1 MSKQTILNELFFSM
15 SCEHITGF
23 LLRQGIFSEFECVRD
38 YTPIEIGLMI
48 DHLHEE
54 GYDVQM
60 LFSRGISDNYIF
72 CKKVDSH
79 TYHID
84 FLSDDNDQF
93 TETFDFEEKI
103 LPILLSNK
111 MELDW
116 VAKHSERKLTKTEKR
131 MIGLGV
137 PVKFIIEV
145 TYPCCAD
152 KLAEVEA
159 IKEIMGFDELGKQG
173 IINHYSILTQN
184 L

>member
-1 MSKQTILNELFFSM
+1 MTKKTILNELFFSM

-23 LLRQGIFSEFECVRD
+23 LLRQGIFSEFECVTE
-38 YTPIEIGLMI
+38 YSPSALGEII
-48 DHLHEE
+48 NHLHEE
-54 GYDVQM
+54 EYDVQM
-60 LFSRGISDNYIF
+60 LFSRGISDNYIY
-72 CKKVDSH
+72 CKKAGFRV
-79 TYHID
+79 YHID

-137 PVKFIIEV
+137 PVKFTIEV
-145 TYPCCAD
+145 TYPCCVD

-173 IINHYSILTQN
+173 IISCYSILTQQ